1 MLAFALAVAAD
12 VASNRGVVAQLLT
25 SAADSYGVPLVAM
38 HAPSLAGLIAG
49 GLIAGA
55 ALVPVAPAKSGAGE
69 GGAFG
74 SAEMLQG
81 GAALLGFAALLAAE
95 GVNASSLF

>member
-12 VASNRGVVAQLLT
+12 VASNRGVVAQLLA
-25 SAADSYGVPLVAM
+25 SAADSHGVPLVAM

-55 ALVPVAPAKSGAGE
+55 ALVPVAPAKSGEGE
-69 GGAFG
+69 GAFG
-74 SAEMLQG
+74 SAEMLKG